1 MKYRVHLY
9 VTIRFVLEGV
19 EAASQLEAIEKAEKE
34 ILTDLNQGRMNL
46 YEHEYA
52 DEVTGYLVDEEG
64 DEEFLNTVSYD
75 QDKKPITAPP
85 VTAPPVTYFQCENC
99 EKLWKE
105 DECKWIG
112 HRTAKDILERFQRGD
127 TFTDLECPE
136 CGALCH

>member
-34 ILTDLNQGRMNL
+34 ILTDLNHGRMNL
-46 YEHEYA
+46 HEHEYA

-64 DEEFLNTVSYD
+64 DEEFLKSRSYD

-85 VTAPPVTYFQCENC
+85 SEEKAKFQCENC
-99 EKLWKE
+99 EKLWTE
-105 DECKWIG
+105 EECEWIG
-112 HRTAKDILERFQRGD
+112 RLTAKHILERFQRGD
-127 TFTDLECPE
+127 SFTDLECPE

>member
-19 EAASQLEAIEKAEKE
+19 EAASQLEAIEKAEKK

-64 DEEFLNTVSYD
+64 DEEFLNSVSYD

-85 VTAPPVTYFQCENC
+85 VTAPPATFQCENC
-99 EKLWKE
+99 ENVWLE
-105 DECKWIG
+105 DECKPV
-112 HRTAKDILERFQRGD
+112 KDILQRFQRGD